1 MLRATIL
8 ATQRITETPVIF
20 SDTTADSP
28 PALAANAFRDGIMS
42 LGKAAQFSGLS
53 MSAFIKYLA
62 DLGIEIARPDETTPH
77 ETQDL
82 SGWLS

>member
-1 MLRATIL
+1 
-8 ATQRITETPVIF
+8 
-20 SDTTADSP
+20 
-28 PALAANAFRDGIMS
+28 MS

-77 ETQDL
+77 ETQNL

>member
-1 MLRATIL
+1 M
-8 ATQRITETPVIF
+8 IF

-53 MSAFIKYLA
+53 MSAFIKHLGS
-62 DLGIEIARPDETTPH
+62 LGIEIARPDETTAH
-77 ETQDL
+77 EIQDL
-82 SGWLS
+82 SAWLS